1 MTSPSTTS
9 ARHALVTGAS
19 GAIGSALAR
28 ALRPRFATMS
38 LVDVDDARLASLA
51 DELDARAHAWDLAD
65 VPSLDARWRDAT
77 SDAPVDLLI
86 NCAGILD
93 FRSVDAMPWEDVRRL
108 LDVDLVAPLWL
119 QRRAAREMARGGAIV
134 NVASLAGV
142 VPLRGA
148 TYYGAAK
155 AGLAMASEIAHVE
168 LAPRGIHVVTVYPG
182 PVRSG
187 LERKGR
193 TQLAASALAGALPS
207 GSPEVLAARIVHA
220 LDRRA
225 SRVVYPFPY
234 DLAPRFPSLASAI
247 TRRFSPA
254 PLS

>member
-1 MTSPSTTS
+1 MFD
-9 ARHALVTGAS
+9 HALVTGAS

-28 ALRPRFATMS
+28 ALRARCATMS
-38 LVDVDDARLASLA
+38 FVDVDELRLSPLAR
-51 DELDARAHAWDLAD
+51 ELDARALVWDLAD
-65 VPSLDARWRDAT
+65 VASLDARWREAT
-77 SDAPVDLLI
+77 ADRRVDLLI

-93 FRSVDAMPWEDVRRL
+93 FRSVDAMPWDDARRV

-119 QRRAAREMARGGAIV
+119 QRRATAEMSRGGAIV
-134 NVASLAGV
+134 NVASLAGL

-193 TQLAASALAGALPS
+193 TQLAASALARALPS

-220 LDRRA
+220 LDRG
-225 SRVVYPFPY
+225 SPRVVYPFPY

-254 PLS
+254 PLA

>member
-1 MTSPSTTS
+1 
-9 ARHALVTGAS
+9 
-19 GAIGSALAR
+19 
-28 ALRPRFATMS
+28 MS
-38 LVDVDDARLASLA
+38 LVDVDEARLSSLA
-51 DELDARAHAWDLAD
+51 RELDARAHVWDLAD
-65 VPSLDARWRDAT
+65 VASLDARWRDAT
-77 SDAPVDLLI
+77 VDAPVDLLI

-93 FRSVDAMPWEDVRRL
+93 FRSVDAMPWDDVRRV

-119 QRRAAREMARGGAIV
+119 QRRAAAEMSRGGAIV
-134 NVASLAGV
+134 NVASLAGL

-155 AGLAMASEIAHVE
+155 AGLAMASEVAHVE

-193 TQLAASALAGALPS
+193 SQLAASALARVLPS

-225 SRVVYPFPY
+225 PRVVYPFPY
-234 DLAPRFPSLASAI
+234 DLAPRFPSFASAI

-254 PLS
+254 PVS

>member
-1 MTSPSTTS
+1 MF
-9 ARHALVTGAS
+9 RHALVTGAS
-19 GAIGSALAR
+19 GAIGSALSR
-28 ALRPRFATMS
+28 ALRPRCATMS
-38 LVDVDDARLASLA
+38 LVDVDVARLSPLA
-51 DELDARAHAWDLAD
+51 RELDARAHTWDLAD
-65 VPSLDARWRDAT
+65 VHSLEPHWDEAT
-77 SDAPVDLLI
+77 ADTRVDLLI

-93 FRSVDAMPWEDVRRL
+93 FRSVDAMPWDDARRV

-119 QRRAAREMARGGAIV
+119 QRRAAAEMSRGGAIV

-193 TQLAASALAGALPS
+193 TQLAESALARVLPS
-207 GSPEVLAARIVHA
+207 GSPDVLAARIVRA
-220 LDRRA
+220 LDRRSA
-225 SRVVYPFPY
+225 RVVYPFPY
-234 DLAPRFPSLASAI
+234 DLAPRFPSVASAI